1 MDVSSANSS
10 FSVSDYINGL
20 REAFAEAGDPE
31 IAAGQKA
38 YLKGQFSF
46 FGLKSPD
53 RRALQRPF
61 LVKDAL
67 PPAEFRGEVIRD
79 LWDMPE
85 RELHYVAQELF
96 EKYHK
101 HYTLEDIDLL
111 EHLITHNSW
120 WDTVDFLASHI
131 AGRLMQ
137 QFPEHRDEV
146 IERWMAS
153 DHLWLQ
159 RTCLLFQLGYKA
171 ELDEVLLED
180 LIGRLQH
187 HPDFF
192 IRKAIGWILRSH
204 ARVNPDFTRY
214 MVKTYSL
221 SPLSVREAMKHL

>member
-1 MDVSSANSS
+1 M
-10 FSVSDYINGL
+10 
-20 REAFAEAGDPE
+20 RETFAKAGDPE
-31 IAAGQKA
+31 IAEGQKA

-53 RRALQRPF
+53 RRSLQRPF
-61 LVKDAL
+61 LAKNAL
-67 PPAEFRGEVIRD
+67 PPVELRDEVIRD
-79 LWDMPE
+79 LWDLPE
-85 RELHYVAQELF
+85 RELHYAAQELF

-101 HYTLEDIDLL
+101 HYTLEDVDLL

-137 QFPEHRDEV
+137 QLPEHRDQV
-146 IERWMAS
+146 IDRWMVS

-159 RTCLLFQLGYKA
+159 RTCLLFQLGYKDR
-171 ELDEVLLED
+171 LDEALLES
-180 LIGRLQH
+180 LIARLQD

-204 ARVNPDFTRY
+204 ARVNASYVRRLCKEYP
-214 MVKTYSL
+214 L
-221 SPLSVREAMKHL
+221 SPLTKREALKHL